1 MDSRV
6 PEIRKHLKKKL
17 DAYRYEHTLGVEFT
31 CQALA
36 MRYGYDL
43 DKADLAGLLHD
54 SAKRFED
61 PVMLQKCLDRNIPVT
76 DEEERDP
83 SLLHAKLGAWMAEHK
98 YEVDDPEILSAITC
112 HTTGKPGMSLLDKI
126 LYVAD
131 YIEPRR
137 SKAANL
143 TAMRKLAFIDL
154 DEACL
159 EIMESILVYLKSTG
173 CQIDPMTE
181 AACED
186 MRRVVS
192 ERKKE
197 TAGEASA
204 GTGITHQDKEE
215 QSVESVKRNGKTCS
229 RGFGGEKGEDVK
241 IIDIEGVSVIADY
254 FVLASASNVNQTQAL
269 VDNVE
274 EKLFKAGY
282 ECHQKE
288 GSMSSTWVLMD
299 YGDVIVHVFSKEDR
313 LFYDLE
319 RIWRDGKIV
328 ESVDEL

>member
-76 DEEERDP
+76 AEEERDP

-131 YIEPRR
+131 YIEARR
-137 SKAANL
+137 DKAEDL
-143 TAMRKLAFIDL
+143 PVIRRLAFEDL
-154 DEACL
+154 DEALYQIL
-159 EIMESILVYLKSTG
+159 EGTLNYLGSKG
-173 CQIDPMTE
+173 
-181 AACED
+181 AC
-186 MRRVVS
+186 
-192 ERKKE
+192 
-197 TAGEASA
+197 
-204 GTGITHQDKEE
+204 
-215 QSVESVKRNGKTCS
+215 
-229 RGFGGEKGEDVK
+229 
-241 IIDIEGVSVIADY
+241 
-254 FVLASASNVNQTQAL
+254 
-269 VDNVE
+269 
-274 EKLFKAGY
+274 
-282 ECHQKE
+282 
-288 GSMSSTWVLMD
+288 
-299 YGDVIVHVFSKEDR
+299 
-313 LFYDLE
+313 
-319 RIWRDGKIV
+319 
-328 ESVDEL
+328 

>member
-76 DEEERDP
+76 AEEERDP

-143 TAMRKLAFIDL
+143 PEMRKLAFIDL
-154 DEACL
+154 DQACF
-159 EIMESILVYLKSTG
+159 EIMESILEYLKSTG

-181 AACED
+181 AACQD

-192 ERKKE
+192 EKQKE
-197 TAGEASA
+197 TAGAA
-204 GTGITHQDKEE
+204 GETDQDKEE
-215 QSVESVKRNGKTCS
+215 QSVESVKRNGKTRS
-229 RGFGGEKGEDVK
+229 RSAGREKGRRYK
-241 IIDIEGVSVIADY
+241 NY
-254 FVLASASNVNQTQAL
+254 
-269 VDNVE
+269 
-274 EKLFKAGY
+274 
-282 ECHQKE
+282 
-288 GSMSSTWVLMD
+288 
-299 YGDVIVHVFSKEDR
+299 
-313 LFYDLE
+313 
-319 RIWRDGKIV
+319 
-328 ESVDEL
+328 